1 VGTAN
6 RILDHWAPILV
17 GVELKTGTRGAFE
30 VTVDGETVFS
40 KQQEK
45 RFPEDREL
53 TSLLE
58 RRLGP
63 DLRWR
68 KSG

>member
-1 VGTAN
+1 MGTAN

-17 GVELKTGTRGAFE
+17 GVELKTGTKGAFE

-40 KQQEK
+40 KKEER

-53 TSLLE
+53 TTLLE

>member
-1 VGTAN
+1 MSTAN

-17 GVELKTGTRGAFE
+17 GVELKTGTKGAFE
-30 VTVDGETVFS
+30 VTVDGEKVFS
-40 KQQEK
+40 KRQER

-53 TSLLE
+53 TTLLE
-58 RRLGP
+58 HRLGP
-63 DLRWR
+63 DLNWR